1 MPITKARPPGRV
13 PEPLLRL
20 ATGRV
25 LNDNASKRGSAM
37 YAKQILILGLGFF
50 ATSALAHTVLS
61 SSVPAQDT
69 VVANAPETLVLTFS
83 TDVRITALTL
93 TNAAAASYDLGAL
106 PTSAQREFSI
116 PVPDLAAG
124 YYTVAWRAVGA
135 DTHVVSGEINFSVG
149 TS

>member
-1 MPITKARPPGRV
+1 MIRRQVEADIARGF
-13 PEPLLRL
+13 RL
-20 ATGRV
+20 ASGWV

-37 YAKQILILGLGFF
+37 YAKQTLILALGLI
-50 ATSALAHTVLS
+50 ATSALAHTQLS

-69 VVANAPETLVLTFS
+69 VVTAAPEELVLTFS

-93 TNAAAASYDLGAL
+93 TDAAAVSYDLGTL
-106 PTSAQREFSI
+106 PMTAQQEFSI
-116 PVPDLAAG
+116 PVPALAEG
-124 YYTVAWRAVGA
+124 YFTFAWRAVGA

>member
-1 MPITKARPPGRV
+1 MIG
-13 PEPLLRL
+13 
-20 ATGRV
+20 
-25 LNDNASKRGSAM
+25 
-37 YAKQILILGLGFF
+37 LGLF
-50 ATSALAHTVLS
+50 ATSALGHTVLS

-69 VVANAPETLVLTFS
+69 LVASAPEALVLTFS

-93 TNAAAASYDLGAL
+93 TDATAASYDLGSL

-135 DTHVVSGEINFSVG
+135 DSHVVSGEINFSVG
-149 TS
+149 AS

>member
-1 MPITKARPPGRV
+1 
-13 PEPLLRL
+13 
-20 ATGRV
+20 
-25 LNDNASKRGSAM
+25 M
-37 YAKQILILGLGFF
+37 YAKQILILSLGFF
-50 ATSALAHTVLS
+50 ATGALAHTVLS

-69 VVANAPETLVLTFS
+69 VVAAAPEQLVLTFS

-93 TNAAAASYDLGAL
+93 TDATAASYDLGAL
-106 PTSAQREFSI
+106 PTAAQREFSI
-116 PVPDLAAG
+116 AVPALASG